1 MDCRDAGVSLGWW
14 AAGMLG
20 LAWVGGLQGC
30 WGKPGLVGCGDAGIS
45 LGWWTAGMLG
55 LAWVG
60 GLRGCWG

>member
-20 LAWVGGLQGC
+20 LAWVGGLRG
-30 WGKPGLVGCGDAGIS
+30 AGVS